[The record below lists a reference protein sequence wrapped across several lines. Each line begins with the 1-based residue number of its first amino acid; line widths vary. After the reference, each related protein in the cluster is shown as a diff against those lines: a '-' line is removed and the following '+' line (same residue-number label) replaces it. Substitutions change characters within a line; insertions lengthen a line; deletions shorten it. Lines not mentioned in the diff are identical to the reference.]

1 MFDFGNE
8 DYEEE
13 FTEDISQLDTTSE
26 LFARV
31 KKVIDEE
38 IAPALAADGG
48 SVDLLGLDGTTAVV
62 HLLGACAHCPSATI
76 TLQYGV
82 QSMLEDSVPE
92 ITAVRRA

>member
-1 MFDFGNE
+1 MFGFYDE
-8 DYEEE
+8 DSESEY
-13 FTEDISQLDTTSE
+13 TEDISKLDKESD
-26 LFARV
+26 LYQRV
-31 KKVIDEE
+31 KKVIDDE

-48 SVDLLGLDGTTAVV
+48 SVDLLGMDGTTAVV

-82 QSMLEDSVPE
+82 QSMLEEAIPE